1 VTLPGSTKGVVL
13 SKRIA
18 VVALFVS
25 AVALAVTGAGLGST
39 VKKKPK
45 KFNPACGQNVRS
57 VDHTM
62 GTTTITGTPKR
73 IVALEFSFVDDL
85 GAIGVKPVGIADDN
99 DRKRVIPKV
108 RAEIG
113 DPVSVGLRA
122 TPNLET
128 IASLH
133 PDLII
138 ADADRHATILPQLKK
153 IAPTIVL
160 DSLNEAF
167 LPQLH
172 AAQVIGQALNKC
184 GLMNRRVRQ
193 SKLVMQ
199 RIARAVP
206 KSEKREALYGVASK
220 TAFNANLSNNYVPSI
235 LDYLGFGYTLKAAK
249 PSDEAAK
256 HITLEDVVTINPD
269 VMFVAD
275 AQPGS
280 LFQEWKKSP
289 LWGTLK
295 ATSSKAVYVV
305 NDNLWS
311 RARGVQASELIGQQ
325 AVHLLYHKFVS
336 IKLPKVS

>member
-1 VTLPGSTKGVVL
+1 M
-13 SKRIA
+13 KRRIGA
-18 VVALFVS
+18 LALF
-25 AVALAVTGAGLGST
+25 LAVGAMTFAGAGISGT
-39 VKKKPK
+39 AAKKPK
-45 KFNPACGQNVRS
+45 KKFDPTCGKTVRQ
-57 VDHTM
+57 VNHTM

-73 IVALEFSFVDDL
+73 VVALEFSFVDDL

-99 DRKRVIPKV
+99 QRTRVIPKV

-113 DPVSVGLRA
+113 NPVSVGLRA

-138 ADADRHATILPQLKK
+138 ADADRHATILPQLQK

-160 DSLNEAF
+160 DSLNETF

-172 AAQVIGQALNKC
+172 AAKVIGLALNKC
-184 GLMNRRVRQ
+184 GLMNRRIKQ

-199 RIARAVP
+199 RIAKAVP
-206 KSEKREALYGVASK
+206 KDESRKAFYGVASK
-220 TAFNANLSNNYVPSI
+220 TAFNANFANNYVPSI
-235 LDYLGFGYTLKAAK
+235 LDYLGIGYALDAAK
-249 PSDEAAK
+249 KGETPTE
-256 HITLEDVVTINPD
+256 HITLEDVLTINPA
-269 VMFVAD
+269 MLFVAD

-289 LWGTLK
+289 LWATLK
-295 ATSSKAVYVV
+295 ATQNKAVYVV

-311 RARGVQASELIGQQ
+311 RARGIQASELIGQQ
-325 AVHLLYHKFVS
+325 AVHLLYHKYVS